1 LRKILDLD
9 FHKDT
14 IIVMDDIHMKKM
26 KILWYE
32 LDYPRLDLTLFG
44 HISGTGVIFPKYG
57 KLNVSSNN
65 YK

>member
-1 LRKILDLD
+1 
-9 FHKDT
+9 
-14 IIVMDDIHMKKM
+14 MDDIHMKKM